1 MYLFLI
7 GRYLFLLL
15 GARDCLRRLREDH
28 MRDSELVV
36 RLWEES
42 LMNYREKLGDECNY
56 CLPTILSVVTMS
68 IGVLVQ
74 VQLNFVL
81 TRKFISFYL

>member
-7 GRYLFLLL
+7 GRYLFFIL

-42 LMNYREKLGDECNY
+42 LMNYREKLGDECY
-56 CLPTILSVVTMS
+56 CCLSYM
-68 IGVLVQ
+68 
-74 VQLNFVL
+74 
-81 TRKFISFYL
+81 YY